1 MIATERPLT
10 NCEISILQAVA
21 NGLSNKEI
29 ARVFRIDRNTVK
41 NELARIAQVL
51 GTDSRTAAV
60 VLAWRRGW
68 IR

>member
-1 MIATERPLT
+1 MTTIERPLT
-10 NCEISILQAVA
+10 NCETSILQAAA

-29 ARVFRIDRNTVK
+29 ARVFRIDRHTVK
-41 NELARIAQVL
+41 NEFARIAQVL